1 MCLKLK
7 ILFVT
12 KIMLTL
18 HGESFPFSSLSLGIA
33 PMVQSARAA
42 IQQPANEVALAQFS
56 QKADKVFNF

>member
-1 MCLKLK
+1 
-7 ILFVT
+7 
-12 KIMLTL
+12 MLTL
-18 HGESFPFSSLSLGIA
+18 HGESFPSSSLSLGIA